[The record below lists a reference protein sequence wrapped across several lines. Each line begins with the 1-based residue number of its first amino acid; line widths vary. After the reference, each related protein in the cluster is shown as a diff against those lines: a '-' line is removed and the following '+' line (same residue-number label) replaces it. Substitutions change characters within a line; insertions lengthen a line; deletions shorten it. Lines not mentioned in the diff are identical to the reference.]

1 MRYPFSA
8 RAPARHN
15 RVRLHAP
22 AASTLPPFIAWLR
35 RLRRSAWLLIAV
47 CMLVRIGTAIVQ
59 ETPGGPGDA
68 VAAAEQ
74 PR

>member
-1 MRYPFSA
+1 MRYFLPA
-8 RAPARHN
+8 RAPARQN

-22 AASTLPPFIAWLR
+22 AASTLPPFIASLR
-35 RLRRSAWLLIAV
+35 RLRRLSWLLIAV
-47 CMLVRIGTAIVQ
+47 CMLVRLGTAIA
-59 ETPGGPGDA
+59 EDTPSGGGDA